1 MAWQPAWYSLVAF
14 GAAALSFVVAIS
26 AYRHR
31 SNPEA
36 LSLVALMCALGGW
49 SFSYAV
55 QLGFTTL
62 PEQQLWQG
70 VGLVIG
76 GLIPPLWFL
85 FALEYAG
92 ESNWL
97 GRGGQIL
104 LAIDPVVF
112 AGLTFT
118 NPLHGLVWDQAAF
131 VPAVTPRV
139 VLVSLGVAYY
149 VHIVYAYM
157 LVAGGLGLLFLIVSR
172 TSSFYRKQASIMI
185 FAALPPVIANLAFTL
200 RVRWGPLPALDLTP
214 FAFVASGVLVSL
226 ALFRFDLLERS
237 PVARQQILDEMG
249 DGFVVLDTDG
259 GVVDSNPIAREI
271 TDSLALV
278 REGDGSAAPA
288 APMRLNTVLDAVHGE
303 TVTATVGGRQRA
315 YDVQRSPLTDHRD
328 RFVGIVVAFRDVT
341 GRDEHEQRLDVTQRI
356 LRHNL
361 RNKMNVVRGW
371 AELLDETADH
381 EGSEAPRQ
389 IMDAADELIDLAEK
403 TRQMV
408 ALGEHE
414 STELTP
420 VDLRKCLAV
429 VLDGLRSDYPQAT
442 IECSVPA
449 GVTLRLPDE
458 EVLSVAVENLV
469 ENAIE
474 HNDAAEPWVEISAA
488 NTAEETRIN
497 VADDGP
503 GIPETE
509 RVVLEAG
516 VETPLAHGSG
526 VGLWLT
532 YWCVSHMGGE
542 ITFDSR
548 EPRGSIV
555 TMTLPAGDVVTTDE

>member
-1 MAWQPAWYSLVAF
+1 MAWQPASYSFVAF
-14 GAAALSFVVAIS
+14 GAAALSFVVAAS

-55 QLGFTTL
+55 QLGFTTV
-62 PEQQLWQG
+62 PEQLLWQG

-76 GLIPPLWFL
+76 GLVPPLWFL

-92 ESNWL
+92 GSNWL
-97 GRGGQIL
+97 GRGGQAL
-104 LAIDPVVF
+104 LAVDPVVF
-112 AGLTFT
+112 AALTFT
-118 NPLHGLVWDQAAF
+118 NPLHGLVWGQAAF

-139 VLVSLGVAYY
+139 VLLSLGVAYY
-149 VHIVYAYM
+149 VHIVYAYV
-157 LVAGGLGLLFLIVSR
+157 LVAGGLGLLFLVLSR

-185 FAALPPVIANLAFTL
+185 LAALPPVVANLAFTL

-259 GVVDSNPIAREI
+259 GLVDSNSIAREI

-278 REGDGSAAPA
+278 REGDRSAAPA
-288 APMRLNTVLDAVHGE
+288 VPARLDTVLDAVHGQ
-303 TVTATVGGRQRA
+303 TVTATVDGQQRA
-315 YDVQRSPLTDHRD
+315 YDVKRSPLTDHRD
-328 RFVGIVVAFRDVT
+328 RLVGNVVAFRDVT
-341 GRDEHEQRLDVTQRI
+341 ERDEHEQRLDVTQRI

-371 AELLDETADH
+371 AELLEETAGR

-408 ALGEHE
+408 ALGEHG
-414 STELTP
+414 SSDSTP
-420 VDLRKCLAV
+420 VDLRDCLTV
-429 VLDGLRSDYPQAT
+429 VLDGLRSDYPRAT
-442 IECSVPA
+442 VECSVPP
-449 GVTLRLPDE
+449 GLSLRLPDE

-474 HNDAAEPWVEISAA
+474 HNDAAEPWVEVSAA
-488 NTAEETRIN
+488 RTADETCIR

-509 RVVLEAG
+509 RVVLETG
-516 VETPLAHGSG
+516 TETPLAHGSG

-532 YWCVSHMGGE
+532 YWCVSQMGGE
-542 ITFDSR
+542 ITFAGR

-555 TMTLPAGDVVTTDE
+555 TLALPAADGTTADE